1 MKDIEKILIIR
12 FRQIGDAVLATAL
25 CNTLKESFPHAEIH
39 FVLNKGIAPLFEH
52 HPAIDKIIT
61 FDKKEN
67 KNFRIYISKIW
78 KLTHN
83 EKYDVIIDMRSTIR
97 TLFFSLFSLST
108 PFRIGRIKWYSK
120 FLHNY
125 RIDVYSDTLKT
136 DMVKRNSLLATPLEN
151 VHPIQYTDRFNISLS
166 DKEIRDFR
174 LYMEREG
181 IHFTNPV
188 ILIGVTTKLQHKKWD
203 TTRMT
208 EVIRKILNDYS
219 NFQLIFN
226 YAPGEEE
233 KDARQIYAHLGAPH
247 NIFINIQANSLR
259 QLSAL
264 CANCSFYFGNEGGA
278 RHIAQAL
285 GILSFAIY
293 SPNSSKAM
301 WLPQNSTEALGID
314 PQDLMDV
321 EKLHFLSYEEQFS
334 LITVEEVYKRLKYQ
348 LDQLQ

>member
-1 MKDIEKILIIR
+1 MKDIKKILIIR

-67 KNFRIYISKIW
+67 KNFRIYITKIW

-97 TLFFSLFSLST
+97 TLFFSLFSLRT
-108 PFRIGRIKWYSK
+108 PFRIGRIKWYSR

-125 RIDVYSDTLKT
+125 RMDVYNDALKT
-136 DMVKRNSLLATPLEN
+136 DMVKRNSLLAAPLEK
-151 VHPIQYTDRFNISLS
+151 VHPIQYTDRFDISLS
-166 DKEIRDFR
+166 DKEISDFR
-174 LYMEREG
+174 LYMESEG
-181 IHFTNPV
+181 IDFTNPV

-203 TTRMT
+203 TTRMA
-208 EVIRKILNDYS
+208 EVIQKMLNDYS

-233 KDARQIYAHLGAPH
+233 DDARQIYTHLGAPQ
-247 NIFINIQANSLR
+247 NIFIDIKANSLR
-259 QLSAL
+259 ELSAL
-264 CANCSFYFGNEGGA
+264 CANSSFYFGNEGGA
-278 RHIAQAL
+278 RHIVQAL
-285 GILSFAIY
+285 GIPSFAIY

-301 WLPQNSTEALGID
+301 WLPKNSTEALGID
-314 PQDLMDV
+314 PQDLMDT
-321 EKLHFLSYEEQFS
+321 ERLKTISYEEQFS
-334 LITVEEVYKRLKYQ
+334 LITVEEVYKRLKKQ
-348 LDQLQ
+348 LDHLQ

>member
-125 RIDVYSDTLKT
+125 RIDVYSNTLNT
-136 DMVKRNSLLATPLEN
+136 DMVKRNSLLVRPLEK

-166 DKEIRDFR
+166 DKEISDFR
-174 LYMEREG
+174 LYMKREG
-181 IHFTNPV
+181 INFTNPV

-203 TTRMT
+203 ATRMT

-233 KDARQIYAHLGAPH
+233 NDARQIYAHLGAPH
-247 NIFINIQANSLR
+247 NIFIDIKANSLR
-259 QLSAL
+259 ELSAL
-264 CANCSFYFGNEGGA
+264 CVNSSFYFGNEGGA

-285 GILSFAIY
+285 GIPSFAIY

-314 PQDLMDV
+314 PQDLMDA
-321 EKLHFLSYEEQFS
+321 EKLHSLSYEEQFS
-334 LITVEEVYKRLKYQ
+334 LITVEEVYKHLKCQ